1 MKDLVMA
8 LLGAVLAFVLS
19 PGLLVRLPKNGSK
32 VTVAAC
38 HAAVF
43 GLLFF
48 VLCHGMNTV
57 AVQEGIS
64 KRAAYKDPP
73 SKTGTQHVAAKE
85 VENNQKNKDKK
96 EKAES
101 K

>member
-1 MKDLVMA
+1 MKDLMMA
-8 LLGAVLAFVLS
+8 LFGAVLAFMLS

-57 AVQEGIS
+57 AVQEGAGGKPRKAVYPTQPLGTS
-64 KRAAYKDPP
+64 KEQTDVTKA
-73 SKTGTQHVAAKE
+73 G
-85 VENNQKNKDKK
+85 KNVNVTT
-96 EKAES
+96 
-101 K
+101 